1 MDYYKRYMGDYQ
13 RDTGH
18 LSLAAHGAFTVL
30 LDHYY
35 SKRKGLPANLE
46 DLYRLC
52 RAMTKQ
58 EQGAVQL
65 VAEEFFPVRADGLR
79 HSHRADQEIQKWDE
93 LMKEASESG
102 KRGAEARWGKKNANL
117 MANPMRSPSK
127 TNGGPHANPNANPN
141 GVKDGGKHGSPA
153 PIPAPIPKPLPEPT
167 PTLEP
172 ELETRTRVSQHR
184 AKPVSAAALLDA
196 SRNGEKGAVES
207 EAEAEILK
215 RTVVAMLQ
223 SGSSPDEVVRTMPA
237 RGLTVEQVADI
248 AREHA
253 P

>member
-35 SKRKGLPANLE
+35 SKRKPLPANLE

-58 EQGAVQL
+58 EQAAVKL
-65 VAEEFFPVRADGLR
+65 VAEEFFPVCADGLR
-79 HSHRADQEIQKWDE
+79 HSRRADQEIEKWDE

-102 KRGAEARWGKKNANL
+102 KRGAEVRWGKKIGHP
-117 MANPMRSPSK
+117 MANPMLAPSK
-127 TNGGPHANPNANPN
+127 TNGVPHVNPNANPN
-141 GVKDGGKHGSPA
+141 GGKDGGKHGSPA
-153 PIPAPIPKPLPEPT
+153 PIPAPIPKPLPEPDLT
-167 PTLEP
+167 SEP
-172 ELETRTRVSQHR
+172 ELETRTRASSPR
-184 AKPVSAAALLDA
+184 AKPVSAAVLLEA
-196 SRNGEKGAVES
+196 SRNGEKGAGES
-207 EAEAEILK
+207 EAEILR

-223 SGSSPDEVVRTMPA
+223 SGSSPAEIVRTMPA

-248 AREHA
+248 AREQS